1 MLRQRNWRILY
12 EPTTKR
18 RRRKLRKG
26 FTALLTV
33 LLTLSLCACAKNNTS
48 KEFSNE
54 DVEEENTQSEVGD
67 ISQESTQPEDK
78 PKTTAFEKCF
88 RDEPFWVQDENGLYG
103 FIDQTGD
110 YVIDP
115 QFYNIEDKYS
125 PFSFGVAFV
134 QDNSDTQKLWGL
146 IDTSGDYVLQPTFSD
161 VGEFTSDEL
170 AAAQDKDS
178 GLYGYVDPT
187 GAYQIEPRF
196 TEARPFVDGLAI
208 VSEGY
213 GYIYI
218 DTSGEIAISG
228 GFEEANEF
236 CDDLAAVKSWGAW
249 GYIDRSGN
257 FVIQPIYD
265 MVYSFSDGVAFVL
278 DLDGEGGYSLI
289 DTDGNYI
296 LEESIYT
303 PAQYTPNDGE
313 SSARWVEG
321 LCCVKVA
328 VDDSYPQLG
337 FGYAYINK
345 NGEKVLPKD
354 DTYYD
359 MTWGFVKSDS
369 GTYAVATDHASGL
382 YGYIDIDGKWVI
394 PPQYQGGNSSA
405 ASPYNGIGLVEESRV
420 YIDMSGNSLAKVD
433 APLSFE
439 NRQWSGYKDI
449 LLALSYAEDS
459 TWGKYGFVYPD
470 GSVAIDFVYDLS
482 TGFSA
487 DGSYA
492 FVQYEGLW
500 GAIDTDG
507 NWLIPAKFKEMQRNY
522 SFIQN

>member
-1 MLRQRNWRILY
+1 M
-12 EPTTKR
+12 
-18 RRRKLRKG
+18 
-26 FTALLTV
+26 
-33 LLTLSLCACAKNNTS
+33 
-48 KEFSNE
+48 
-54 DVEEENTQSEVGD
+54 
-67 ISQESTQPEDK
+67 
-78 PKTTAFEKCF
+78 
-88 RDEPFWVQDENGLYG
+88 
-103 FIDQTGD
+103 
-110 YVIDP
+110 
-115 QFYNIEDKYS
+115 
-125 PFSFGVAFV
+125 

-161 VGEFTSDEL
+161 VGKFTSDEL

-257 FVIQPIYD
+257 FAIQPIYD
-265 MVYSFSDGVAFVL
+265 MVYSFSDGIAFVL

-303 PAQYTPNDGE
+303 PEYTPNDGE

-321 LCCVKVA
+321 LCCVKAA

-345 NGEKVLPKD
+345 NGEKVL
-354 DTYYD
+354 T
-359 MTWGFVKSDS
+359 V
-369 GTYAVATDHASGL
+369 H
-382 YGYIDIDGKWVI
+382 
-394 PPQYQGGNSSA
+394 
-405 ASPYNGIGLVEESRV
+405 
-420 YIDMSGNSLAKVD
+420 
-433 APLSFE
+433 
-439 NRQWSGYKDI
+439 
-449 LLALSYAEDS
+449 
-459 TWGKYGFVYPD
+459 
-470 GSVAIDFVYDLS
+470 
-482 TGFSA
+482 
-487 DGSYA
+487 
-492 FVQYEGLW
+492 
-500 GAIDTDG
+500 
-507 NWLIPAKFKEMQRNY
+507 
-522 SFIQN
+522 